1 MGNRQKAWTLAGKFW
16 YNFSSDRQRRVRMQK
31 RHHRIAALNT
41 IYARRIA
48 ENRRYRYRVHVRR
61 AKIMYFIIL
70 VVALILGFQL
80 WQSKQT
86 LAKVNQNIDQ
96 QRTVLNQKQAT
107 GKKLTKQISLLH
119 NQDYL
124 EQLIRSK
131 YNYSKTG
138 ETIYNFA
145 D

>member
-1 MGNRQKAWTLAGKFW
+1 
-16 YNFSSDRQRRVRMQK
+16 MQK

-61 AKIMYFIIL
+61 AKIMYSIIL

-96 QRTVLNQKQAT
+96 QRTVLKQKQAT

-131 YNYSKTG
+131 YNLSL
-138 ETIYNFA
+138 IHI
-145 D
+145 

>member
-1 MGNRQKAWTLAGKFW
+1 
-16 YNFSSDRQRRVRMQK
+16 MQK

-48 ENRRYRYRVHVRR
+48 ENRRYRYRVHVHR
-61 AKIMYFIIL
+61 AKIMYSIIL

-96 QRTVLNQKQAT
+96 QRTVLKQKQAT